1 MREVCGG
8 RKCQASSVSGELQS
22 DSLSVSLV
30 RRLSHTIFL
39 THLSLCFSLT
49 LDRIVRR
56 YKSTLD
62 PDLVCMGEAQQSRW
76 WALVGGCVFI
86 TLVLVVWRWFRG
98 SDDGEPLMG
107 GSAHSSRR
115 GSLTDTL
122 ARIKSPV
129 GGMRG
134 F

>member
-1 MREVCGG
+1 MLRGPFAPPEQFVPLTP
-8 RKCQASSVSGELQS
+8 KHT
-22 DSLSVSLV
+22 LSVSVSHAHTHTRV
-30 RRLSHTIFL
+30 R
-39 THLSLCFSLT
+39 
-49 LDRIVRR
+49 RIVRR
-56 YKSTLD
+56 YKTTLN

-76 WALVGGCVFI
+76 WTLVGGCVFI

-98 SDDGEPLMG
+98 SDDGEPLMV

-134 F
+134 Y